1 MDQQRER
8 LSSFYV
14 AMMQEEQTWQKAQL
28 REQMLETIRGM
39 EHALKGGEKPQVWEE
54 LADQL
59 ANLESI

>member
-1 MDQQRER
+1 
-8 LSSFYV
+8 
-14 AMMQEEQTWQKAQL
+14 MMQEEQTWQKAQL